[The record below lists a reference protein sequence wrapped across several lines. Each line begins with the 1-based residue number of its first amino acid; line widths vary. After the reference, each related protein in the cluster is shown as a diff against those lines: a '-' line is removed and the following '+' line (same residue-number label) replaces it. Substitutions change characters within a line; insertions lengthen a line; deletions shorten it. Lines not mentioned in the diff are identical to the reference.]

1 MPLVHKYLPSAYVSK
16 SKTSMVPPGPWGLC
30 HCVGRFQPFFPVWL
44 REALRV
50 GMRSTEGRDSGG
62 GLTGPHWGPAG
73 R

>member
-1 MPLVHKYLPSAYVSK
+1 M
-16 SKTSMVPPGPWGLC
+16 KTLTEQLNESLTINEAKRTKVNIL
-30 HCVGRFQPFFPVWL
+30 VGRFQPFFPVWL

-50 GMRSTEGRDSGG
+50 GMRSTEGRDSGP